1 MGLSFMMEAA
11 LGTGQMSHV
20 AAPGDWL
27 GAAAV
32 HLIKP
37 AVSHFNPFD

>member
-1 MGLSFMMEAA
+1 MMEAA
-11 LGTGQMSHV
+11 LGTGQMSHE

-27 GAAAV
+27 EAVAA

-37 AVSHFNPFD
+37 AVSQCNPFD

>member
-27 GAAAV
+27 GAVAV
-32 HLIKP
+32 HLIKL
-37 AVSHFNPFD
+37 AVSQFNPFD